1 MERIKIFILIT
12 LLITGC
18 AKIVAPVGGPKDTT
32 PPEVVKENPKN
43 GAINFKE
50 KMIKITFNE
59 FVSLNNPLENIIFS
73 PPLPTTADYTLK
85 GKSLVIKW
93 KDTLRE
99 NTTYSIIL
107 ADAIKDFTEGNLLS
121 IYQYAFST
129 GAQIDT
135 LQLSGMI
142 KNAETEQPE
151 KGVFVFLYDRNI
163 DSLPCSIRPTYLTRS
178 NNEGRFDFK
187 NVKQGTYK
195 IFALKDIN
203 SNFIYD
209 LQNEGIA
216 FQKELVTPD
225 TGKTISLAFFNAK
238 DTNQKILTP
247 INLQKGAYKIP
258 LKLSCKSEKSI
269 KTTLLYPPD
278 INYHLQ
284 LNNSFDTLSYYFYE
298 DFADSVVLQVKLP
311 EWDIT
316 DTITFSPF
324 KQPYR
329 SGRNKTEQKL
339 AIQSYNSGDLYK
351 PLTLNFSY
359 PIKPNQN
366 IETIIIKK
374 GKDSNDTLTER
385 FQVNGAFIKSF
396 TVPFSFEPKESYI
409 LIFKDSLFYGWDG
422 TTNDSLVLPF
432 TMKSERDYGNLL
444 MDYLVNDENM
454 NYVIQLLDGNQKMIQ
469 QNTISKNEKIVYE
482 HLDPGN
488 YKIKVIFDLNGN
500 GIWDTGNYTKNLQPE
515 RILFFEKPIS
525 IRGFWD
531 LEETFEIK

>member
-43 GAINFKE
+43 GAINFNE

-216 FQKELVTPD
+216 FQRELVTPD
-225 TGKTISLAFFNAK
+225 TGKSITLAYFNTK
-238 DTNQKILTP
+238 DTIQKVLTP
-247 INLQKGAYKIP
+247 INGQKGAYIIP
-258 LKLSCKSEKSI
+258 LKLPCKTDKTI
-269 KTTLLYPPD
+269 KTTVLYPPD

-284 LNNSFDTLSYYFYE
+284 LNNSLDTLSYYFYE
-298 DFADSVVLQVKLP
+298 DFSDSVALQIKLL

-316 DTITFSPF
+316 DTITLSPF

-432 TMKSERDYGNLL
+432 TMKSERDYGNLM
-444 MDYLVNDENM
+444 MDYLVNDETM
-454 NYVIQLLDGNQKMIQ
+454 NYVIQLLDGNQKLIQ
-469 QNTISKNEKIVYE
+469 QNIISKNEKIVYE

-500 GIWDTGNYTKNLQPE
+500 GIWDTGNYTKNFQPE
-515 RILFFEKPIS
+515 RILFFEKSIS

>member
-32 PPEVVKENPKN
+32 PPVAVKENPKN
-43 GAINFKE
+43 GVVNFNE

-59 FVSLNNPLENIIFS
+59 FVTLNNPLENIIFS
-73 PPLPTTADYTLK
+73 PPLSTTADYTLK

-107 ADAIKDFTEGNLLS
+107 ADAIKDYTEGNVLS
-121 IYQYAFST
+121 FYQYAFST

-142 KNAETEQPE
+142 KNAETELPE

-163 DSLPCSIRPTYLTRS
+163 DSLPNTMRPTYLTRS
-178 NNEGRFDFK
+178 NNDGRFEFK

-225 TGKTISLAFFNAK
+225 TNQTITLAFFNAK
-238 DTNQKILTP
+238 DTNQKVLTP

-269 KTTLLYPPD
+269 KTTILYPPD
-278 INYHLQ
+278 INHHLQ
-284 LNNSFDTLSYYFYE
+284 LNNSLDTVNYYFYE
-298 DFADSVVLQVKLP
+298 DFTDSVVLQVKLT
-311 EWDIT
+311 EWNIT
-316 DTITFSPF
+316 DTLTLSPF
-324 KQPYR
+324 KPPFR
-329 SGRNKTEQKL
+329 SNRNKTEQKL
-339 AIQSYNSGDLYK
+339 GIQSYNSGDLYK
-351 PLTLNFSY
+351 PLILNFSY

-374 GKDSNDTLTER
+374 GKETNDTITER
-385 FQVNGAFIKSF
+385 FQVNGEFIKSF
-396 TVPFSFEPKESYI
+396 TLPYAFETKESYI
-409 LIFKDSLFYGWDG
+409 LIFKDSLFFGWDG
-422 TTNDSLVLPF
+422 TTNDSLVIPF
-432 TMKSERDYGNLL
+432 TMKTERDYGNL
-444 MDYLVNDENM
+444 MIDYLVNDENI
-454 NYVIQLLDGNQKMIQ
+454 NYVIQLLDGNQKLIQ
-469 QNTISKNEKIVYE
+469 QNTISKKEKITYE

-500 GIWDTGNYTKNLQPE
+500 GTWDTGNYTKNLQPE

>member
-32 PPEVVKENPKN
+32 PPVAVKENPKN
-43 GAINFKE
+43 GVLNFKE

-59 FVSLNNPLENIIFS
+59 FVTLNNPLENIIFS
-73 PPLPTTADYTLK
+73 PPLSTTADYALK

-107 ADAIKDFTEGNLLS
+107 ADAIKDYTEGNILS
-121 IYQYAFST
+121 FYQYAFST
-129 GAQIDT
+129 GPQIDT
-135 LQLSGMI
+135 LQLSGKI

-151 KGVFVFLYDRNI
+151 KGVFVFLYDRDI
-163 DSLPCSIRPTYLTRS
+163 DSLPNTIRPTYLTKS
-178 NNEGRFDFK
+178 NNDGRFEFK

-225 TGKTISLAFFNAK
+225 TGKTITLAFFNAK
-238 DTNQKILTP
+238 DTIQKVLTP

-258 LKLSCKSEKSI
+258 LKLPCKSEKSI
-269 KTTLLYPPD
+269 KTTILYPPV
-278 INYHLQ
+278 INHHLQ
-284 LNNSFDTLSYYFYE
+284 LNNSLDTLNYYFYE
-298 DFADSVVLQVKLP
+298 DFNDSVVLQIKLP
-311 EWDIT
+311 EWNLT
-316 DTITFSPF
+316 DTLTLSPF
-324 KQPYR
+324 KPPYR
-329 SGRNKTEQKL
+329 STRTKAEQKL
-339 AIQSYNSGDLYK
+339 GIQTLNSGDLFK

-359 PIKPNQN
+359 PIQPNQN
-366 IETIIIKK
+366 IETVIIKK
-374 GKDSNDTLTER
+374 GKETNDTITER
-385 FQVNGAFIKSF
+385 FQVNGAFVKSF
-396 TVPFSFEPKESYI
+396 TLPYSFETKESYI
-409 LIFKDSLFYGWDG
+409 LIFRDSLFFGWDG
-422 TTNDSLVLPF
+422 TTNDSLVIPF
-432 TMKSERDYGNLL
+432 TMKTERDYGNLM
-444 MDYLVNDENM
+444 MDYPVNDENI
-454 NYVIQLLDGNQKMIQ
+454 NYIIQLLDGNQKVIQ
-469 QNTISKNEKIVYE
+469 QNTISKKEKITYE

-500 GIWDTGNYTKNLQPE
+500 GTWDTGNYTKNLQPE

>member
-43 GAINFKE
+43 GAINFNE

-142 KNAETEQPE
+142 KNAETELPE
-151 KGVFVFLYDRNI
+151 KGAFVFLYDRDI
-163 DSLPCSIRPTYLTRS
+163 DSLPITMRPTYLTRS
-178 NNEGRFDFK
+178 NNDGRFEFK
-187 NVKQGTYK
+187 NVKQGAYK

-216 FQKELVTPD
+216 FQRELVTPD
-225 TGKTISLAFFNAK
+225 TGKSITLAYFNTK
-238 DTNQKILTP
+238 DTIQKVLTP
-247 INLQKGAYKIP
+247 INGQKGAYIIP
-258 LKLSCKSEKSI
+258 LKLPCKTDKTI
-269 KTTLLYPPD
+269 KTTVLYPPD

-284 LNNSFDTLSYYFYE
+284 LNNSLDTLSYYFYE
-298 DFADSVVLQVKLP
+298 DFSDSVALQIKLL

-316 DTITFSPF
+316 DTITLSPF

-432 TMKSERDYGNLL
+432 TMKSERDYGNLM
-444 MDYLVNDENM
+444 MDYLVNDETM
-454 NYVIQLLDGNQKMIQ
+454 NYVIQLLDGNQKLIQ
-469 QNTISKNEKIVYE
+469 QNIISKNEKIVYE